1 MRESSN
7 EGRAPA
13 FEGRRH
19 RLRDSAACAARP
31 PFALIIARIR
41 ARMLAAAGMA
51 GPALKFWLDMREA
64 GLSSSRLASR
74 CTGRQ
79 PLMNEYE
86 AASIAVAENGNAI
99 AIIAIVVAG
108 VLGFATAVI
117 AIVSRWKDGKTAK
130 GMPAALNNQGKALEA
145 AVDGLKTVIRQTAP
159 PQAGPASPAPEP
171 AEDAAK
177 PEAKAATA
185 GH

>member
-1 MRESSN
+1 M
-7 EGRAPA
+7 
-13 FEGRRH
+13 
-19 RLRDSAACAARP
+19 RDSAACAARP
-31 PFALIIARIR
+31 LCALTIARIP
-41 ARMLAAAGMA
+41 ARILAAARMA
-51 GPALKFWLDMREA
+51 GPALKFGLDMREA

-79 PLMNEYE
+79 PLMDEYE

-130 GMPAALNNQGKALEA
+130 GMPAALNNQGKALVNQGAALEA